1 MLHAGGHQAEAGEEK
16 AAEEAESAQQYTF
29 VFIFTSQHAFLFT
42 GRLMQ
47 KLIKMPLY
55 VFQPPCE
62 THDFL
67 VAGQAHAEGSE
78 EEEHEQA
85 ELARQYTQAAA
96 QD

>member
-1 MLHAGGHQAEAGEEK
+1 
-16 AAEEAESAQQYTF
+16 
-29 VFIFTSQHAFLFT
+29 
-42 GRLMQ
+42 MQ